1 MQPLQIAIEGNDA
14 VDAAKALMALSSLS
28 GTIQTPAG
36 TRREVNLSAVATII
50 KIIGTTLDAAKQIK
64 KWYEKRKKANS
75 GRTITKAVLVG
86 NGKRVLLEGATVED
100 IKAVLES
107 L

>member
-14 VDAAKALMALSSLS
+14 VDAAKALMALPTLS
-28 GTIQTPAG
+28 GNWQTPEG
-36 TRREVNLSAVATII
+36 NQRGVLAVIATIVD
-50 KIIGTTLDAAKQIK
+50 IIGDTLAAAEQIK
-64 KWYEKRKKANS
+64 KWYQERKKANS

-86 NGKRVLLEGATVED
+86 NRKRVLLEGATVEE

-107 L
+107 LG